1 MTTTPTKRHSSSGGL
16 PTSPEER
23 PPLPRRHRSRSLHLP
38 GFREDLE
45 ALIPSLPR
53 KLHHHLEPSPPP
65 PHYPHSRFL
74 NRCPPCIGNVKRT
87 IPTQHHSAPKAI
99 AATSDL
105 RLATAS
111 YSIRIWDSMT
121 GDLIHTLTPNPSNQ
135 EMTDK
140 VTCLA
145 FAPTRIPHQD
155 GWFLWAGLEDGHL
168 TVIDTHRDNGN
179 NMTGLHAHR
188 TAVRLI
194 LRVHNTEIW
203 TVDDSGALR
212 RWPAPHHNNNN
223 TDYTLNGITHDGY
236 HHRVTPQA
244 IAAVLVDDEDN
255 DCYYL
260 VMTSGKTL
268 DVYRFVPWHSSQGRT
283 HVQMPCAVKTMP
295 RGFGLIT
302 QMVLLSHYKNNQPHI
317 ACAHDTGIISIW
329 CTRTWELVQQV
340 VVSSYSIAAMAL
352 SNDRFLWAG
361 YKTGMIYVYDI
372 SDPNAWA
379 IVKAWEAHHAS
390 VIKLLPN
397 ENMLGIC
404 YKPCIEQVISVDAHG
419 NVKVWDGRLEAYQKG
434 KVIKHVQVHTVC
446 LLITSTLERQVQEQ
460 RERFTEYRSTRI
472 MVCSWNINACSP
484 ENLNGQDDALLRK
497 WLESMDDP
505 DLIVIGLQEI
515 VDLESKRQTASK
527 LL

>member
-1 MTTTPTKRHSSSGGL
+1 MTTTPTKRHSSSGGP

-244 IAAVLVDDEDN
+244 IAAVVVDDEDN
-255 DCYYL
+255 NCYHL

-340 VVSSYSIAAMAL
+340 VVSSYSIAAMAF